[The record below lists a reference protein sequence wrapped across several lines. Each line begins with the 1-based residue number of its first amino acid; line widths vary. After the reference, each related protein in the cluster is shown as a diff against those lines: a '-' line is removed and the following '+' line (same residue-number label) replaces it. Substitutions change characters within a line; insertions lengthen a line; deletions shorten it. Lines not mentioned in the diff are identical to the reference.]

1 MSLFYKD
8 NVIDDAEFMSS
19 LNLTNIH
26 LTLERSLLIIILNSQ
41 ILHDTS
47 TWTYDCICPHYSSS
61 VWDIKLSLFLPSSQ
75 MLIALMKE
83 QCAAQ
88 SHRSLDQVSFGPGSF
103 LDFYCMAYCIS
114 YSFHCNDLSNIQN
127 YLP

>member
-1 MSLFYKD
+1 MSLLYRD
-8 NVIDDAEFMSS
+8 NLIDNAEFMSS
-19 LNLTNIH
+19 LNVTNIH

-88 SHRSLDQVSFGPGSF
+88 SHRSLDQVSFG
-103 LDFYCMAYCIS
+103 I
-114 YSFHCNDLSNIQN
+114 
-127 YLP
+127 